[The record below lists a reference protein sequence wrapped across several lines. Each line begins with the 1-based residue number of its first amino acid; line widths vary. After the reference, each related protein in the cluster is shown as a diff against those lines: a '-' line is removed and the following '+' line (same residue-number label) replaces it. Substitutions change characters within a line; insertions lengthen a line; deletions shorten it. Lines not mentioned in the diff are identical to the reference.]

1 MLVSNQKQKVG
12 IMTIAFISTSDKTIT
27 RYAHFDAETPA
38 EAKEITD
45 YYWSEVRNGNIYGF
59 SVI

>member
-1 MLVSNQKQKVG
+1 
-12 IMTIAFISTSDKTIT
+12 MTIAFISTSDKTIT
-27 RYAHFDAETPA
+27 RYAHFDAETPS
-38 EAKEITD
+38 EMKEITD

>member
-1 MLVSNQKQKVG
+1 
-12 IMTIAFISTSDKTIT
+12 MTIAFISTSDKTIT
-27 RYAHFDAETPA
+27 HYAYFDAETPK

-45 YYWSEVRNGNIYGF
+45 YYWEEVRKGNIYGF